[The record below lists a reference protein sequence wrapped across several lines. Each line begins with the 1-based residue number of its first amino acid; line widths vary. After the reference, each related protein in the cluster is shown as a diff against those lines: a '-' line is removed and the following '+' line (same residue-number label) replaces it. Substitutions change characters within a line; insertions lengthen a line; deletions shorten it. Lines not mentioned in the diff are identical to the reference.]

1 MFVNQLLNGGKKGS
15 IMLISIKI
23 DEILKARLDV
33 LKTKYVFKS
42 YDETIDRLL
51 TFVQQNN
58 FDLTRNY
65 QEDWHNIIEKSNEK
79 SLKRI
84 EDVIRIIRN
93 IEKDSILPIR
103 TQVYDMYNNSDV
115 NFKNDVIQEVKKD
128 MESNATEKIDVE
140 KYKIELAQLKKS
152 RDVYFNELNN
162 LRPLINEL
170 LNSLTIKNGIMGSKI
185 EIAITPERLTEL
197 KQQINK

>member
-1 MFVNQLLNGGKKGS
+1 
-15 IMLISIKI
+15 MLISIKI
-23 DEILKARLDV
+23 DEILKGRLDV

-51 TFVQQNN
+51 TFVQENN
-58 FDLTRNY
+58 FDLSRNY
-65 QEDWHNIIEKSNEK
+65 KEDWHNIIEKTNEK

-93 IEKDSILPIR
+93 IEKDSIIPTRI
-103 TQVYDMYNNSDV
+103 QVYDIYNNSDV

-128 MESNATEKIDVE
+128 LDTNSNETLDVE

-170 LNSLTIKNGIMGSKI
+170 LNSLTIKSGIMGSKI
-185 EIAITPERLTEL
+185 EVTITPERLSEL
-197 KQQINK
+197 KQKINK

>member
-1 MFVNQLLNGGKKGS
+1 MSNVVR
-15 IMLISIKI
+15 I
-23 DEILKARLDV
+23 DV
-33 LKTKYVFKS
+33 LTKLELDKIKDKYNFKS
-42 YDETIDRLL
+42 FSEVIEKVTSFIN
-51 TFVQQNN
+51 QNN

-128 MESNATEKIDVE
+128 MESNATEKLDVE
-140 KYKIELAQLKKS
+140 KFKIELAQLKKS

>member
-1 MFVNQLLNGGKKGS
+1 VYVNQLLNGGKKGS

-65 QEDWHNIIEKSNEK
+65 HEDWHNIIEKSNEK

-128 MESNATEKIDVE
+128 MESNTTEKLDVE

>member
-1 MFVNQLLNGGKKGS
+1 
-15 IMLISIKI
+15 MLISIKI

-33 LKTKYVFKS
+33 LKAKYVFKS

-128 MESNATEKIDVE
+128 MESNATEKLDVE

-185 EIAITPERLTEL
+185 EIAITPERLLEL

>member
-1 MFVNQLLNGGKKGS
+1 MYENQLLNGGKKGS

-93 IEKDSILPIR
+93 IEKDSIVPIR

-128 MESNATEKIDVE
+128 MESNATEKLDVE

>member
-1 MFVNQLLNGGKKGS
+1 MYVNQLLNGGKKGS

-65 QEDWHNIIEKSNEK
+65 QEDWHNIIEKSNDK

-115 NFKNDVIQEVKKD
+115 NFKNDVIHEVKKD
-128 MESNATEKIDVE
+128 MESNTTEKLDVE

>member
-1 MFVNQLLNGGKKGS
+1 MFDNQLLIGGKKGS

-33 LKTKYVFKS
+33 LKAKYVFKS

>member
-1 MFVNQLLNGGKKGS
+1 MSVNHLLIGGKKGS

-115 NFKNDVIQEVKKD
+115 NFKNDVIHEVKKD
-128 MESNATEKIDVE
+128 MESNTTEKLDVE

-185 EIAITPERLTEL
+185 EIAITPERLMEL

>member
-1 MFVNQLLNGGKKGS
+1 MFDNQLLIGGKKGS

-33 LKTKYVFKS
+33 LKIKYVFKS

-93 IEKDSILPIR
+93 IEKDSIVPIR

-128 MESNATEKIDVE
+128 MESNTAEKLDVE

-170 LNSLTIKNGIMGSKI
+170 LNSLTIKNGIMGYKI

-197 KQQINK
+197 KQQINR

>member
-93 IEKDSILPIR
+93 IEKDSIVPIR

-115 NFKNDVIQEVKKD
+115 NFKNDVIHEVKKD
-128 MESNATEKIDVE
+128 MESNTTEKLDVE

>member
-1 MFVNQLLNGGKKGS
+1 MFENQLLNGGKKGS

-93 IEKDSILPIR
+93 IEKDSIVPIR

>member
-1 MFVNQLLNGGKKGS
+1 MSVNHLLIGGKKGS

-33 LKTKYVFKS
+33 LKAKYVFKS

-65 QEDWHNIIEKSNEK
+65 QEDWHNIIEKSNDK

-128 MESNATEKIDVE
+128 MESNATEKLDVE

-185 EIAITPERLTEL
+185 EVAITPERLTEL

>member
-93 IEKDSILPIR
+93 IEKDSIVPIR

-128 MESNATEKIDVE
+128 MESNTTEKLDVE

>member
-33 LKTKYVFKS
+33 LKAKYVFKS

-128 MESNATEKIDVE
+128 MESNATEKLDVE

>member
-1 MFVNQLLNGGKKGS
+1 MSVNHLLIGGKKGS

-33 LKTKYVFKS
+33 LKAKYVFKS

-65 QEDWHNIIEKSNEK
+65 QEDWHNIIEKSNDK

-93 IEKDSILPIR
+93 IEKDSIVPIR

-128 MESNATEKIDVE
+128 MESNATEKLDVE

>member
-1 MFVNQLLNGGKKGS
+1 
-15 IMLISIKI
+15 
-23 DEILKARLDV
+23 
-33 LKTKYVFKS
+33 
-42 YDETIDRLL
+42 
-51 TFVQQNN
+51 
-58 FDLTRNY
+58 
-65 QEDWHNIIEKSNEK
+65 
-79 SLKRI
+79 
-84 EDVIRIIRN
+84 
-93 IEKDSILPIR
+93 
-103 TQVYDMYNNSDV
+103 MYNNSDV

-128 MESNATEKIDVE
+128 MESNTTEKLDVE

>member
-1 MFVNQLLNGGKKGS
+1 MFENQLLNGGKKGS

-93 IEKDSILPIR
+93 IEKDSIIPIR

-128 MESNATEKIDVE
+128 MESNTTEKLDVE

>member
-128 MESNATEKIDVE
+128 MESNATEKLDVE